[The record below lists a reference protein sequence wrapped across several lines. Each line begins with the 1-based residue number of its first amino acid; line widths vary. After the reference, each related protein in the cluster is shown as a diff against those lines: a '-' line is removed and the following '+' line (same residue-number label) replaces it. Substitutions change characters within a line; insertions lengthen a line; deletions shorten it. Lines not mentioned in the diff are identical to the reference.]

1 MHNEV
6 KAKLFEGMT
15 DNLDRDLDEG
25 KGDKSL
31 TLNFEKENMPQKNNP
46 ADAQWKDVSI
56 KKSNK
61 FNIE

>member
-31 TLNFEKENMPQKNNP
+31 TLNFEKENMPQKTNP